1 MWGAIIGD
9 IVGSPYEFDD
19 TAIKTTQFE
28 LFSEDSVFTDD
39 TVMTVAVGQALLEV
53 RQAASGKLVDE
64 AKGEAA
70 VIAAMRRWGRRYPCG
85 YGARFRHWLVMDTPK
100 PYDSCGNGSAMRVA
114 AVGWL
119 CHSPEQVCRWA
130 SVTARVTHN
139 HPEGIKGAAATALA
153 IYLARTGATKAQIKA
168 QIEKRFD
175 YDLSRSLDQIR
186 PGYRRFET
194 CQATVPEAIT
204 AFLESTGFEDTVR
217 LAVSLGGDSDT
228 LAAIAG
234 SIAQA
239 AYGIPS
245 DLVDQARRR
254 LDQPLLEVIE
264 AFDQVVSDAPQ
275 PPVI

>member
-1 MWGAIIGD
+1 
-9 IVGSPYEFDD
+9 
-19 TAIKTTQFE
+19 
-28 LFSEDSVFTDD
+28 
-39 TVMTVAVGQALLEV
+39 
-53 RQAASGKLVDE
+53 
-64 AKGEAA
+64 
-70 VIAAMRRWGRRYPCG
+70 